1 VFCADTASLHSTSL
15 QAGSE
20 QERNKWQAWD
30 DWDRVGMD
38 WDVPIETTLGHIG
51 TTLGRIGTKA
61 GVAGSQPIA
70 DIAESP

>member
-1 VFCADTASLHSTSL
+1 
-15 QAGSE
+15 
-20 QERNKWQAWD
+20 
-30 DWDRVGMD
+30 
-38 WDVPIETTLGHIG
+38 LGHIG